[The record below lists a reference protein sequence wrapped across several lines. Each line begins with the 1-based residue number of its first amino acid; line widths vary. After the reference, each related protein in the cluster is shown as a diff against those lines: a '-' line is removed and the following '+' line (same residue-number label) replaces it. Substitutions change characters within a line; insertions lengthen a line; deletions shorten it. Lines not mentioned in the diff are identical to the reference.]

1 MRKKQKSTESKF
13 MKESSKKAEVLFRE
27 AFQRLKENKPINV
40 PAASKVSQNNVA
52 KEAGKHPTALK
63 KDRFPLL
70 VMEIQS
76 YIESQEEKAVERTK
90 AADNRSRTDKQ
101 KLKDYKSQVDKMAS
115 VIEAMHNHIETLEQE
130 LEELKQGIVRY
141 R

>member
-1 MRKKQKSTESKF
+1 

-40 PAASKVSQNNVA
+40 PGNSKISQNNVA

-63 KDRFPLL
+63 ADRYPLL
-70 VMEIQS
+70 IMEIQS
-76 YIESQEEKAVERTK
+76 YIESQKEAAVESRK
-90 AADNRSRTDKQ
+90 ASDNRSRTDKQ
-101 KLKDYKSQVDKMAS
+101 KLKDYKNQVNKMAS
-115 VIEAMHNHIETLEQE
+115 TIEAMHNHIETLEKE
-130 LEELKQGIVRY
+130 LEELKQGVIRC